1 MDKSRPCVEALK
13 QGISDSFTMYFRAHA
28 YHWNVEGSDFSEYH
42 RFFKKIYEDVYGSID
57 EWAENIRKLN
67 ALAPQS
73 VEEVG
78 MPSLIKSVFVGS
90 NPMEMSIALYEANEV
105 VLASIDAAAKIAN
118 EINEQGIAD
127 FLASRDNMHKKW
139 RWQLNAITGIG
150 NKSEEEEEMEGEMPP
165 DSHVAYDVNRDMEYV
180 YFGDQTEKEISS
192 RIVRHNK
199 KAPASLQASV
209 ESVRAVFRRGALTA
223 SAATDRNKSGL
234 TRVDAF
240 LRLLSSGRPANSL
253 YKVDNDLLPSSH
265 ARSTYS
271 EDALVASAA
280 AASLTFS
287 DLETIDR
294 PEEYVLALTE
304 LSGMGYEIE
313 PAIRAS
319 WLRAVTSGESP
330 RERSLGLATNK
341 YDSQDADL
349 LPTLQKGRLKC
360 LITKKEFFRQ
370 RWEQSLTLMKE

>member
-1 MDKSRPCVEALK
+1 MNKSRPCVEALK

-28 YHWNVEGSDFSEYH
+28 YHWNVQGSDFSQYH
-42 RFFKKIYEDVYGSID
+42 EFFSDIYEDVYESID
-57 EWAENIRKLN
+57 QWAENIRKLN

-73 VEEVG
+73 VAEIG
-78 MPSLIKSVFVGS
+78 MPSRIEDVFIES
-90 NPMEMSIALYEANEV
+90 DPMEMSIALYEANEV
-105 VLASIDAAAKIAN
+105 VISSIDVAFKIAN

-127 FLASRDNMHKKW
+127 FLASRDDMHKKW

-150 NKSEEEEEMEGEMPP
+150 NKSEEGEEEEMEDEMLPSS
-165 DSHVAYDVNRDMEYV
+165 DGAYDVNRDDDYV
-180 YFGDQTEKEISS
+180 YFGDRTEKEIAS
-192 RIVRHNK
+192 RLARHNK
-199 KAPASLQASV
+199 RAPASLQASAEV
-209 ESVRAVFRRGALTA
+209 VRAVFRRGALTA
-223 SAATDRNKSGL
+223 SASTDRNKSGL

-294 PEEYVLALTE
+294 PEEYVLALAE

-319 WLRAVTSGESP
+319 WLRAVNSGESP
-330 RERSLGLATNK
+330 RERSLSLVTDK
-341 YDSQDADL
+341 YDSKDSDL
-349 LPTLQKGRLKC
+349 LPTL
-360 LITKKEFFRQ
+360 
-370 RWEQSLTLMKE
+370 

>member
-42 RFFKKIYEDVYGSID
+42 KFFKKIYEDVYGSID

-150 NKSEEEEEMEGEMPP
+150 NKSEEEEEMEGEMLP

-349 LPTLQKGRLKC
+349 LPTL
-360 LITKKEFFRQ
+360 
-370 RWEQSLTLMKE
+370 